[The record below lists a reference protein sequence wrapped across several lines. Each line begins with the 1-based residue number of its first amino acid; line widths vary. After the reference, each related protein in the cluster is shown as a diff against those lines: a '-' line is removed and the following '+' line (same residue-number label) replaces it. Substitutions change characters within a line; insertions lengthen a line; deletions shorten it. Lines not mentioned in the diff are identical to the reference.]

1 MGKRSKVP
9 VGEREEAV
17 LSLIRREDAARVIA
31 RRYGV
36 SEQTLYRWRDL
47 FVEAGRAG
55 LCGKSVTAERRRIA
69 ELEKELDRRART
81 IGELALA
88 NDLLRKLP
96 AYPR

>member
-1 MGKRSKVP
+1 MGRRSKVP
-9 VGEREEAV
+9 VADREEAV
-17 LSLIRREDAARVIA
+17 LSLVRKEEPARVIA

-47 FVEAGRAG
+47 YMQAGRSG
-55 LCGKSVTAERRRIA
+55 LSGKSASKDKKRIA
-69 ELEKELDRRART
+69 DLEKELDRRART

-88 NDLLRKLP
+88 NDILRKLE